1 MSSSNIPASRVT
13 SANISA
19 ADPTNV
25 LAVDSSRRRFL
36 KGAGTFAGAF
46 ILGAYVPFKGD
57 HVPFR
62 GEPVEDPV
70 PVPQAVFDPNVF
82 LKIGADDSVT
92 ILSKHFEMGQGVT
105 TGLATLIADELEA
118 DWSKVRFEFA
128 PADATL
134 YNNLLFGP
142 VMGTGGSSS
151 MAESWVQMR
160 QVGAAARIMFITAA
174 AAKWSVPASEIKV
187 QNSVVSHAG
196 SGQKATFGQLA
207 ADAMRVPVPKEVTL
221 KSPQARELIGT
232 RVPRL
237 DSLGKTTGKAIF
249 ALDIRRPGMLTAVLK
264 RPDVFG
270 AKIVSFDATEARKV
284 DGVVDVV
291 QISTAVAVLAN
302 DTWSAL
308 RGRDALK
315 VVWDTSAAETRS
327 SAEILDE
334 YRQLANGQGLTA
346 INQGDA
352 VAGVAHAAKT
362 HEAEFTFPYLA
373 HAPMEPLNGTIEVR
387 SDSAEIWL
395 GSQLQTVDQMV
406 TAHVLGLKPQQVK
419 INTLLGGGSFGRRAN
434 PVGDWARELAEVG
447 KAINGRAPVHLI
459 WTREDDIKGGFYR
472 PMVLHR
478 VKAGIDANGRIA
490 GWQHKVVSK
499 SIFIG
504 TPFEQMGVKDG
515 LDHSTVEGIVDTPY
529 RIENFAVDVHNAK
542 SPVTVLWFR
551 SVGHTHTGH
560 VMETT
565 IDELAH
571 LAGKDPVA
579 FRLDLLSEQ
588 PRDAAVVRFVAE
600 KAGWNRPWRGGPNRA
615 RGFAYHHSFNTRVG
629 MVAEVLVTPPTI
641 KVERVVAAVDCGVPI
656 NPDVITAQIE
666 GAIGFALAAVLR
678 NQVTLKQ
685 GVVQQSNFDD
695 YEPTRMREMPQ
706 VEVHVMKSEE
716 APSGIGEPG
725 VPPLAPAIGNAIFA
739 ATGKR
744 LRSLPF
750 DLKAL
755 A

>member
-1 MSSSNIPASRVT
+1 MSSSNPTASGVT
-13 SANISA
+13 SANRRA
-19 ADPTNV
+19 AHLANA
-25 LAVDSSRRRFL
+25 LAVDPSRRGFL
-36 KGAGTFAGAF
+36 KGAGTLAGVF

-62 GEPVEDPV
+62 SAPVEDPV
-70 PVPQAVFDPNVF
+70 PVPQAAFDPNVF

-92 ILSKHFEMGQGVT
+92 IISKHFEMGQGVT

-128 PADATL
+128 PADARL

-160 QVGAAARIMFITAA
+160 QVGAAARMMFIAAA
-174 AAKWSVPASEIKV
+174 AAKWSVPATEIKV
-187 QNSVVSHAG
+187 QKSVVSHVR
-196 SGQKATFGQLA
+196 SGRKATFGELA
-207 ADAMRVPVPKEVTL
+207 ADAMHVSVPKEVAL
-221 KSPQARELIGT
+221 KPPQARELIGT

-237 DSLGKTTGKAIF
+237 DSPGKTTGKAIF

-270 AKIVSFDATEARKV
+270 AKVVSFDATDARKV
-284 DGVVDVV
+284 AGVVDVV

-302 DTWSAL
+302 DTWSAM

-334 YRQLANGQGLTA
+334 YRQLATSQGLTA
-346 INQGDA
+346 INRGDA
-352 VAGVAHAAKT
+352 VAGVTHAAKT

-387 SDSAEIWL
+387 SDGAEIWL
-395 GSQLQTVDQMV
+395 GSQIQTVDQMV
-406 TAHVLGLKPQQVK
+406 TAHVLGLKPEQVK
-419 INTLLGGGSFGRRAN
+419 VNTLLGGGRRAN

-478 VKAGIDANGRIA
+478 VRAGLDANGRIA

-499 SIFIG
+499 SIFTG
-504 TPFEQMGVKDG
+504 TAFEQMAVKDG

-565 IDELAH
+565 IDELAY

-579 FRLDLLSEQ
+579 FRLDLLAEQ
-588 PRDAAVVRFVAE
+588 PRDAAVVRLVAE
-600 KAGWNRPWRGGPNRA
+600 KAGWNNPWHGGLGRG
-615 RGFAYHHSFNTRVG
+615 RGIAYHHSFNTRVA
-629 MVAEVLVTPPTI
+629 MVAEVLVTSPTI
-641 KVERVVAAVDCGVPI
+641 KVERIVAAVDCGVPI

-666 GAIGFALAAVLR
+666 GAIGFALAVALR

-685 GVVQQSNFDD
+685 GIVQQSNFDD
-695 YEPTRMREMPQ
+695 YEPTRIREMPQ
-706 VEVHVMKSEE
+706 VEVHIMKSEE
-716 APSGIGEPG
+716 PPSGIGEPG

>member
-1 MSSSNIPASRVT
+1 MSSSNLTASGVT
-13 SANISA
+13 SANRRA
-19 ADPTNV
+19 AHLANA
-25 LAVDSSRRRFL
+25 LAVDPSRRGFL
-36 KGAGTFAGAF
+36 KGAGTLAGVF

-62 GEPVEDPV
+62 SAPVEDPV
-70 PVPQAVFDPNVF
+70 PVPQAAFDPNVF

-92 ILSKHFEMGQGVT
+92 IISKHFEMGQGVT

-128 PADATL
+128 PADARL

-160 QVGAAARIMFITAA
+160 QVGAAARMMFIAAA
-174 AAKWSVPASEIKV
+174 AAKWSVPATEIKV
-187 QNSVVSHAG
+187 QKSVVSHVR
-196 SGQKATFGQLA
+196 SGRKATFGELA
-207 ADAMRVPVPKEVTL
+207 ADAMHVSVPKEVAL
-221 KSPQARELIGT
+221 KPPQARELIGT

-237 DSLGKTTGKAIF
+237 DSPGKTTGKAIF

-270 AKIVSFDATEARKV
+270 AKVVSFDATDARKV
-284 DGVVDVV
+284 AGVVDVV

-302 DTWSAL
+302 DTWSAM

-334 YRQLANGQGLTA
+334 YRQLATSQGLTA
-346 INQGDA
+346 INRGDA
-352 VAGVAHAAKT
+352 VAGVTHAAKT

-387 SDSAEIWL
+387 SDGAEIWL
-395 GSQLQTVDQMV
+395 GSQIQTVDQMV
-406 TAHVLGLKPQQVK
+406 TAHVLGLKPEQVK
-419 INTLLGGGSFGRRAN
+419 VNTLLGGGSFGRRAN

-478 VKAGIDANGRIA
+478 VRAGLDANGRIA

-499 SIFIG
+499 SIFTG
-504 TPFEQMGVKDG
+504 TAFEQMAVKDG

-565 IDELAH
+565 IDELAY

-579 FRLDLLSEQ
+579 FRLDLLAEQ
-588 PRDAAVVRFVAE
+588 PRDAAVVRLVAE
-600 KAGWNRPWRGGPNRA
+600 KAGWNNPWHGGLGRG
-615 RGFAYHHSFNTRVG
+615 RGIAYHHSFNTRVA
-629 MVAEVLVTPPTI
+629 MVAEVLVTSPTI
-641 KVERVVAAVDCGVPI
+641 KVERIVAAVDCGVPI

-666 GAIGFALAAVLR
+666 GAIGFALAVALR

-685 GVVQQSNFDD
+685 GIVQQSNFDD
-695 YEPTRMREMPQ
+695 YEPTRIREMPQ
-706 VEVHVMKSEE
+706 VEVHIMKSEE
-716 APSGIGEPG
+716 PPSGIGEPG